1 MDIEKRINE
10 LVDKINKWNYEYHVL
25 DDPTVTDQEYDD
37 RRRELEKLEELH
49 PEYIRE
55 DSPTKRV
62 GGGVLE
68 HFEKVTHDIPLLS
81 LSNVFNEDEVM
92 AFDNRI
98 KKEGIIPH
106 YVCELKI
113 DGLAVALTY
122 KKGLLV
128 RAATRGDGIVG
139 EDITNNVKTIA
150 SIPLRLQEEVD
161 IEVRGEIYMSKK
173 SFEDINLKRQEKG
186 LETFKNPRN
195 AAAGSVRNLDS
206 KVTASRKLDAFIY
219 HLPNPLDY
227 NIDNHYDSIIYLK
240 KLGFKVNPNIKCLDN
255 IKEVMDYIAKWTSL
269 RDKLDYEIDGIVIK
283 LNNVKDQHYL
293 GSTVKYPKW
302 ATAYKFPAVEV
313 ITKLK
318 DVIFTVGRTGQITPN
333 AVLEP
338 AFVQGSLISRATLH
352 NEKNII
358 DKDIMIGD
366 MVIIRK
372 AGDVIPE
379 VVSVKKE
386 RRTGLE
392 IPFKMIDTCPICK
405 SKLVNDGEEA
415 DYFCINER
423 CDARNIE
430 GLIHFA
436 SRDAMNIE
444 GLGERIIEDFY
455 NLSFIKKIPDIY
467 NLNQYKDELMELE
480 GFGKKSIDNLLTSI
494 EKSKQNSLEKLLFGL
509 GIKQVGSKMAKT
521 LAKNY
526 MTIDNLINTTEDEL
540 AKIKDVGPVITKS
553 IIDYF
558 NNEQNIEI
566 INKLKD
572 IGVNTTYLQKNIS
585 NNINNELTGKTIV
598 ITGTLSR
605 PRNEIKE
612 ELETFGANVTDSVT
626 SKTDILI
633 VGLDAGS
640 KLEKAKKLNITIW
653 DEEKYNNILKK

>member
-37 RRRELEKLEELH
+37 RRRELEKLEELR

>member
-1 MDIEKRINE
+1 
-10 LVDKINKWNYEYHVL
+10 
-25 DDPTVTDQEYDD
+25 
-37 RRRELEKLEELH
+37 
-49 PEYIRE
+49 
-55 DSPTKRV
+55 
-62 GGGVLE
+62 
-68 HFEKVTHDIPLLS
+68 
-81 LSNVFNEDEVM
+81 
-92 AFDNRI
+92 
-98 KKEGIIPH
+98 
-106 YVCELKI
+106 
-113 DGLAVALTY
+113 
-122 KKGLLV
+122 
-128 RAATRGDGIVG
+128 
-139 EDITNNVKTIA
+139 
-150 SIPLRLQEEVD
+150 
-161 IEVRGEIYMSKK
+161 
-173 SFEDINLKRQEKG
+173 
-186 LETFKNPRN
+186 
-195 AAAGSVRNLDS
+195 
-206 KVTASRKLDAFIY
+206 
-219 HLPNPLDY
+219 
-227 NIDNHYDSIIYLK
+227 
-240 KLGFKVNPNIKCLDN
+240 
-255 IKEVMDYIAKWTSL
+255 
-269 RDKLDYEIDGIVIK
+269 
-283 LNNVKDQHYL
+283 
-293 GSTVKYPKW
+293 
-302 ATAYKFPAVEV
+302 
-313 ITKLK
+313 
-318 DVIFTVGRTGQITPN
+318 
-333 AVLEP
+333 
-338 AFVQGSLISRATLH
+338 
-352 NEKNII
+352 
-358 DKDIMIGD
+358 MIGD

-572 IGVNTTYLQKNIS
+572 IGVNTTYLQKY
-585 NNINNELTGKTIV
+585 
-598 ITGTLSR
+598 
-605 PRNEIKE
+605 IK
-612 ELETFGANVTDSVT
+612 
-626 SKTDILI
+626 
-633 VGLDAGS
+633 
-640 KLEKAKKLNITIW
+640 
-653 DEEKYNNILKK
+653 